1 MHTFTDAIGEE
12 WAITLDTSIVRR
24 LRASLGIDLLRID
37 DQATLET
44 LITDD
49 EKLVDVI
56 SELCTDQIRH
66 RKLDEV
72 GFAQRLIGDALD
84 NACDALIDE
93 LVFISRRNRREVIA
107 AAWNKTKAFQD
118 VAKEQSL
125 KAINSEE
132 MDALIQKQIQD
143 AIHGGMTSQN
153 VQQSCE

>member
-1 MHTFTDAIGEE
+1 
-12 WAITLDTSIVRR
+12 
-24 LRASLGIDLLRID
+24 
-37 DQATLET
+37 
-44 LITDD
+44 
-49 EKLVDVI
+49 
-56 SELCTDQIRH
+56 
-66 RKLDEV
+66 
-72 GFAQRLIGDALD
+72 
-84 NACDALIDE
+84 